1 MCGIVGA
8 MVFDKLETKAA
19 EKIRQEAMIY
29 ITTQLLQATVD
40 RGKDATGV
48 SLLWAD
54 GNYTGLKMGIPAPD
68 FISRFGGSEKDFEGI
83 LKLWREYPK
92 LLKVFLGHCRKSSI
106 GNSYDNKNN
115 HPIQVG
121 DIIMV
126 HNGTLTN
133 HDTIFE
139 KLDCK
144 RDGEVDSEA
153 IARLLHTYTKNGTEP
168 FTMDMLE
175 EVTKRLQGTHSVL
188 AVSGNNPYQVAQF
201 RDTRPAEMVL
211 VRPLK
216 MVLVAS
222 KEEYLKTV
230 LYEYNKMSK
239 LFMPGFKFPYL
250 KKADVEFK
258 TLQDDSIMLWDLTT
272 EINDKTE
279 ISDLL
284 DWRKSPGVGDRI
296 WRTPVTSY
304 VRNTAYTAANK
315 GGTGTKKAEVNAK
328 SAAGKEGDDE
338 DAAGLVW
345 SSSLNKYKVQDNI
358 DKTKKYGP
366 VEVDVDKGTVTVLG
380 DEDTGNIDISEV
392 GKDKVEDLLT
402 SSAEI
407 KEVGVQRTL
416 NAVSHVG
423 GGKKSDDS
431 SSPESTVVK
440 EVDMRQ
446 DPEALKK
453 AEDFVE
459 AGLIKYED
467 DDEVASDLEI
477 SDSAIVRQL
486 PMYALAN
493 RIKKFILKQGFV
505 AGYIVRK
512 SEEGGEDENLKLRKK
527 MLGARRRVAT
537 LKMTLRIAFKAL
549 EERTKGNSEQG
560 ILTLLDETIREVVK
574 DSKSLSPENLSSAFT
589 SGDLRNIPLLKTAK
603 EKLEEIAKG

>member
-8 MVFDKLETKAA
+8 MIFDKLETKAA

-68 FISRFGGSEKDFEGI
+68 FISRFGGTEKDFEGI

-222 KEEYLKTV
+222 KEEYLKNV

-284 DWRKSPGVGDRI
+284 DWRKSPAVGDRI
-296 WRTPVTSY
+296 WRTPATSY
-304 VRNTAYTAANK
+304 PRNTTYNANNK
-315 GGTGTKKAEVNAK
+315 SDTGTKKAEVNAK
-328 SAAGKEGDDE
+328 SAADKEGDDE

-345 SSSLNKYKVQDNI
+345 SGSLNKYKVQDNI

-366 VEVDVDKGTVTVLG
+366 VEVDVDKGTVTVLSDG
-380 DEDTGNIDISEV
+380 DTSNIGIDEV
-392 GKDKVEDLLT
+392 GKDKIEDLLT

-416 NAVSHVG
+416 NAVSHAG
-423 GGKKSDDS
+423 GGKKSDNS
-431 SSPESTVVK
+431 SSSESTVVK
-440 EVDMRQ
+440 EVDMSQ

-459 AGLIKYED
+459 AGLIKYES

-549 EERTKGNSEQG
+549 EERTKDNSKQG
-560 ILTLLDETIREVVK
+560 ILTLLDEAIREVVK

-589 SGDLRNIPLLKTAK
+589 SGDLINMPLLKTAK
-603 EKLEEIAKG
+603 EKLEEIAKE